1 MKLYV
6 VRHGES
12 IGNVTNILQGQ
23 LNFDLTDVGY
33 MQAQKIAQRLKNH
46 SFDAIYSSDLRRALY
61 TAQHINQHH
70 NKEIIIDPQLRELTH
85 GIDEGRSKSR
95 VEEEFLEQY
104 QTDSNFKFEQ
114 GESFNEL
121 ITRITP
127 VYEALLENH
136 KGQEVLVVC
145 HGMVTKAFV
154 ALVQNKGEISPQ
166 EFHDFKTT
174 WRTSNTCLYEFDITN
189 KDEPKILTTNCTL
202 HLK

>member
-23 LNFDLTDVGY
+23 LNFDLTDAGY
-33 MQAQKIAQRLKNH
+33 TQAQKIAQRLKNH

-70 NKEIIIDPQLRELTH
+70 NKEIIIDPRLREVTH
-85 GIDEGRSKSR
+85 GVDEGRSKSR
-95 VEEEFLEQY
+95 VEKELLEEY
-104 QTDSNFKFEQ
+104 KTNSNFKFEQ

-121 ITRITP
+121 IKRIKSIYD
-127 VYEALLENH
+127 VLLENH
-136 KGQEVLVVC
+136 KDQEVLVVC

-154 ALVQNKGEISPQ
+154 ALAQNKDEILPH
-166 EFHDFKTT
+166 EFHEFKTT
-174 WRTSNTCLYEFDITN
+174 WKTSNTCLYEFDITN
-189 KDEPKILTTNCTL
+189 KDEPKIITTNCTL